1 MNNKDLE
8 ELVNCGRSV
17 YESALIVFVCSLGAG
32 IAILLAILLSAI
44 K

>member
-1 MNNKDLE
+1 MKNNDIEKLI
-8 ELVNCGRSV
+8 NGGRSV